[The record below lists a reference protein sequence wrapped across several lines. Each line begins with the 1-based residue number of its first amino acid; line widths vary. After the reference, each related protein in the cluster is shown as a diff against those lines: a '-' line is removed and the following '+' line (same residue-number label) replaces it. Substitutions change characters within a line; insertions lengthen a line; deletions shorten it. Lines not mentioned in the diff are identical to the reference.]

1 MLCTL
6 RDDDVEY
13 KYPVIPALKTTVI
26 PKIKIFVIPAGFWA
40 GISLPVLVEV
50 KQPLQK
56 GQYIPHVIPEFAEQ
70 ISGTPLPV
78 IVVSNR
84 PLQKGSC
91 G

>member
-1 MLCTL
+1 VLRTF
-6 RDDDVEY
+6 RDDGVDY
-13 KYPVIPALKTTVI
+13 KYPVIPALKTTFI

-78 IVVSNR
+78 VVGF
-84 PLQKGSC
+84 K
-91 G
+91 